1 MDVAINL
8 GSSFTLEETTCYF
21 EIWHREGT
29 KDPNNLPRHVRLKVL
44 WGPKAIFTWWL
55 ISCQRSWSDLKFRKY
70 VRHNTFRQWILL
82 IWRIIWL
89 CPFRR
94 NRHTECDPVVHF
106 CGTSKSESPTRIV
119 TQRLKFIYLGIC
131 GVIARHVFDLP
142 SSRPVCCVC
151 PVSRRTDWCLSW
163 LTDGWRFD
171 FMCIDIANPN

>member
-1 MDVAINL
+1 M
-8 GSSFTLEETTCYF
+8 T
-21 EIWHREGT
+21 
-29 KDPNNLPRHVRLKVL
+29 PRRNK
-44 WGPKAIFTWWL
+44 GPKQSPPSREIKSSVGPEGDIYLVTNFLSAVMIWPK
-55 ISCQRSWSDLKFRKY
+55 IQEVCAP
-70 VRHNTFRQWILL
+70 HTFRQWILL

-163 LTDGWRFD
+163 LTDEWRFD
-171 FMCIDIANPN
+171 FMCIDIAKPN